1 MIYRLFFLFFCII
14 IQGQNIDDAISLTFE
29 NNNGNARF
37 SSMSGAFSSLGGNL
51 SAISINPASSS
62 VFELSRLGF
71 TLNGDRKDVESSFS
85 NSSSSVNS
93 NYFNFQGGI
102 VYVFKNYG
110 EGKFRKFSFGINNQ
124 NTNDYNFDQLVK
136 GRSSFSV
143 DRFFLNNSI
152 GYNLN
157 DVSVGSN
164 ETINGVYR
172 WLGQNYGYSS
182 QQAFL
187 GFQSYLLDYDN
198 QNNSFYSIAKY
209 NNGCLLYTSPSPR
222 D

>member
-71 TLNGDRKDVESSFS
+71 SLNGDSKDVQSSFS

-110 EGKFRKFSFGINNQ
+110 EGKFRKFSFGINNIFDKNPPLNGKSINYVPGNA
-124 NTNDYNFDQLVK
+124 NTYPSYYDPL
-136 GRSSFSV
+136 GRFIY
-143 DRFFLNNSI
+143 LNISKRI
-152 GYNLN
+152 Y
-157 DVSVGSN
+157 
-164 ETINGVYR
+164 
-172 WLGQNYGYSS
+172 
-182 QQAFL
+182 
-187 GFQSYLLDYDN
+187 
-198 QNNSFYSIAKY
+198 
-209 NNGCLLYTSPSPR
+209 
-222 D
+222 